1 MRATRPTAFGGDDG
15 DRGVGT
21 EEEIFLFPLS
31 LGQERIWFL
40 NELAPESS
48 LFNLNTTIRIR
59 SSVDVAALRRA
70 LAEIA
75 RRHESLR
82 TRFRIADDRPA
93 QVVLPRATL
102 SLHLVD
108 LTGRDDDV
116 DAAARAALHEDAAR
130 PFDLAHDELVRTTLV
145 RTAADAALLSVTM
158 HHIVSDGWSIGIFFS
173 ELSALWSA
181 FAAGRPPPLL
191 ELPIQ
196 YGDFAVWERERFA
209 SGALD
214 DQVSFWRR
222 TLDAAPTVELPSDH
236 PRPAEQ
242 TFAGATLP
250 VEVPSPLRASVEE
263 LGRRHG
269 ATPFMT
275 LFAAFVV
282 LLHRMT
288 GDDDLVVGSY
298 VAGRSRGE
306 LERLIGFFLN
316 TLPIRVD
323 LSGDPTFV
331 DLLARVRSTLL
342 EAYEHQDVPFARLV
356 EELRPD
362 RDLSRSPLCQLVFQM
377 INVPTIDESDEQ
389 REALVDLGRSTSG
402 FDLTYSLWDSGDGWR
417 GDIEYSTELFERVTI
432 ERLAARYL
440 TLLEAVGRD
449 ADVPISRLE
458 LLPRAERRLLLD
470 TWNDTARDY
479 PVASLAELFAN
490 AVGRTP
496 DATALVCGADTLS
509 YADLDAKSTQLARH
523 LITLG
528 AGPETLV
535 GVCLE
540 RSLEACVAVLAAV
553 KAGAAYLPLDPSY
566 PPERLSFMLRD
577 AAPPVLVTRSDI
589 DAGVDAGPLRVVRLD
604 ADAAAIADAPES
616 PLPPQSGPDALAYV
630 IYTSGSTGRPKGVA
644 VEQAQI
650 LNRLAWMWEEYP
662 FASGEVACLKT
673 ALSFVDSIWE
683 LFGGLLQGVPT
694 VILRDEVVRDAAAV
708 VDELAHHR
716 VTRIWVVPSYLR
728 ALLDVRADLGGALP
742 ALRFWA
748 TSGEP
753 LSAELAQRFRSAHP
767 GATLHNVYGT
777 SEIWDATWFD
787 PALERGPY
795 ARPPIGRPI
804 ANVRTYALD
813 RHGEPCPIGAYGE
826 LHVGGIGLARGY
838 LGAADNG
845 HFVADPFSSRPD
857 ARLYATGDS
866 ARHLWD
872 GNIELSGRGDDQIKL
887 RGHRV
892 EPAEIEAVLLERPE
906 IGEAVVAAQEQAHD
920 DEARSLVAYLVPSAE
935 CVVDADRV
943 RSDLRARLPEHMVPA
958 AFVVLD
964 KLPRTPSG
972 KYDRRR
978 LPRVE
983 PQPVRAP
990 RYERPTGPIEAAL
1003 SSIWEELLNLETVGR
1018 RDNFF
1023 DIGGHSLLMF
1033 RMQGRIAETF
1043 GIRLAMTELFYHPTI
1058 EALAAC
1064 CAQRTA
1070 ASIAAESAPGVEAP

>member
-1 MRATRPTAFGGDDG
+1 MVGVRGGTA
-15 DRGVGT
+15 V
-21 EEEIFLFPLS
+21 P
-31 LGQERIWFL
+31 
-40 NELAPESS
+40 AP
-48 LFNLNTTIRIR
+48 
-59 SSVDVAALRRA
+59 
-70 LAEIA
+70 
-75 RRHESLR
+75 
-82 TRFRIADDRPA
+82 
-93 QVVLPRATL
+93 
-102 SLHLVD
+102 
-108 LTGRDDDV
+108 
-116 DAAARAALHEDAAR
+116 
-130 PFDLAHDELVRTTLV
+130 
-145 RTAADAALLSVTM
+145 
-158 HHIVSDGWSIGIFFS
+158 
-173 ELSALWSA
+173 
-181 FAAGRPPPLL
+181 

-214 DQVSFWRR
+214 DQVAFWRR
-222 TLDAAPTVELPSDH
+222 TLDGAPTVELPSDH
-236 PRPAEQ
+236 PRP
-242 TFAGATLP
+242 
-250 VEVPSPLRASVEE
+250 PSRRSPARRCRSRCRRALRAGVVE

-288 GDDDLVVGSY
+288 GEDDLVVGSY

-331 DLLARVRSTLL
+331 ELLARVRSTLL
-342 EAYEHQDVPFARLV
+342 EA
-356 EELRPD
+356 LRAPG
-362 RDLSRSPLCQLVFQM
+362 RPVRAPRRGATPRPRLSRSPLCQLVFQM

-389 REALVDLGRSTSG
+389 REALVDLGRSSAG
-402 FDLTYSLWDSGDGWR
+402 FDLTYTLWDSGDGWR
-417 GDIEYSTELFERVTI
+417 GDIEYSTELFESGDDR
-432 ERLAARYL
+432 AARS
-440 TLLEAVGRD
+440 AVPDAPRSGRARRGRSD
-449 ADVPISRLE
+449 LASRAASRAPNAACSSRRGTT
-458 LLPRAERRLLLD
+458 PRA
-470 TWNDTARDY
+470 TT
-479 PVASLAELFAN
+479 PSTSLAELFAG

-496 DATALVCGADTLS
+496 DATALVCGAETLS
-509 YADLDAKSTQLARH
+509 YADLDERSTQLARH
-523 LITLG
+523 LVTLG

-589 DAGVDAGPLRVVRLD
+589 AAGVDAGRCPRR
-604 ADAAAIADAPES
+604 PPRRGRRRRS
-616 PLPPQSGPDALAYV
+616 PTRRRRRCRRRSGPHALAYV

-708 VDELAHHR
+708 VDELARHG

-787 PALERGPY
+787 PTLERGPY

-906 IGEAVVAAQEQAHD
+906 IGEAVVAAQEQTHD
-920 DEARSLVAYLVPSAE
+920 DEARSLVAYLVPAAE
-935 CVVDADRV
+935 GVVDVDHV

-964 KLPRTPSG
+964 NLPRTPSG

-1003 SSIWEELLNLETVGR
+1003 SSIWEELLSLETVGR